1 MKKAL
6 AIGLAAVMA
15 VSMSAP
21 VFAEDEGKGIAK
33 EDLKVGVIYIGD
45 ENEGYTAAHMK
56 GIDEMEEKLGLD
68 DSQIIE
74 KTLIGE
80 DEGCYDAAADL
91 ADQGCQ
97 IIFANSFGHE
107 TYILEA
113 AGEYP
118 EVQFCHA
125 TGTQAASSGLSNMH
139 NYFTNIYEA
148 RYVSGVVAGLK
159 LNEMIEDGTVKE
171 DACKMG
177 YVGAFPYAE
186 VISGYT
192 AFYLGAKSVCPSVTM
207 EVKYTNS
214 WASFDLEKEC
224 ADALI
229 SSCSR
234 QRLEQFERMLGIPI
248 NPNIPLERRREIAA
262 SRMSIAP
269 SDFNRS
275 GLEKALDAAGIR
287 AVVQDRPGTGT
298 LVVQANEIADS
309 NLSLDEAKQ
318 AFYSLMPAHLEA
330 EFVTGGL
337 DFSQFE
343 QLGKSWAQL
352 DAMDKSWSQL
362 EMMRLQQWKEKEEE
376 GQDVQQ

>member
-1 MKKAL
+1 VDCRKR
-6 AIGLAAVMA
+6 
-15 VSMSAP
+15 
-21 VFAEDEGKGIAK
+21 
-33 EDLKVGVIYIGD
+33 IY
-45 ENEGYTAAHMK
+45 ERMRSLRLYR
-56 GIDEMEEKLGLD
+56 
-68 DSQIIE
+68 
-74 KTLIGE
+74 
-80 DEGCYDAAADL
+80 
-91 ADQGCQ
+91 
-97 IIFANSFGHE
+97 
-107 TYILEA
+107 LEA
-113 AGEYP
+113 GSMVRAELESY
-118 EVQFCHA
+118 
-125 TGTQAASSGLSNMH
+125 LSVLEP
-139 NYFTNIYEA
+139 F
-148 RYVSGVVAGLK
+148 RQQ
-159 LNEMIEDGTVKE
+159 
-171 DACKMG
+171 
-177 YVGAFPYAE
+177 VGR
-186 VISGYT
+186 V
-192 AFYLGAKSVCPSVTM
+192 
-207 EVKYTNS
+207 
-214 WASFDLEKEC
+214 C

-362 EMMRLQQWKEKEEE
+362 EMMGLQQWKEKEEE

>member
-1 MKKAL
+1 MDCRKR
-6 AIGLAAVMA
+6 
-15 VSMSAP
+15 
-21 VFAEDEGKGIAK
+21 
-33 EDLKVGVIYIGD
+33 IY
-45 ENEGYTAAHMK
+45 ERMRSLRLYR
-56 GIDEMEEKLGLD
+56 
-68 DSQIIE
+68 
-74 KTLIGE
+74 
-80 DEGCYDAAADL
+80 
-91 ADQGCQ
+91 
-97 IIFANSFGHE
+97 
-107 TYILEA
+107 LEA
-113 AGEYP
+113 GSMVRAELESY
-118 EVQFCHA
+118 
-125 TGTQAASSGLSNMH
+125 LSVLEP
-139 NYFTNIYEA
+139 FWQQ
-148 RYVSGVVAGLK
+148 
-159 LNEMIEDGTVKE
+159 
-171 DACKMG
+171 
-177 YVGAFPYAE
+177 VGR
-186 VISGYT
+186 V
-192 AFYLGAKSVCPSVTM
+192 
-207 EVKYTNS
+207 
-214 WASFDLEKEC
+214 C

-229 SSCSR
+229 SSC
-234 QRLEQFERMLGIPI
+234 
-248 NPNIPLERRREIAA
+248 REIAA

-362 EMMRLQQWKEKEEE
+362 EMMGLQQWKEKEEE

>member
-1 MKKAL
+1 M
-6 AIGLAAVMA
+6 VR
-15 VSMSAP
+15 
-21 VFAEDEGKGIAK
+21 AELESYLSVL
-33 EDLKVGVIYIGD
+33 EPFWQQVGRV
-45 ENEGYTAAHMK
+45 
-56 GIDEMEEKLGLD
+56 
-68 DSQIIE
+68 
-74 KTLIGE
+74 
-80 DEGCYDAAADL
+80 
-91 ADQGCQ
+91 
-97 IIFANSFGHE
+97 
-107 TYILEA
+107 
-113 AGEYP
+113 
-118 EVQFCHA
+118 
-125 TGTQAASSGLSNMH
+125 
-139 NYFTNIYEA
+139 
-148 RYVSGVVAGLK
+148 
-159 LNEMIEDGTVKE
+159 
-171 DACKMG
+171 
-177 YVGAFPYAE
+177 
-186 VISGYT
+186 
-192 AFYLGAKSVCPSVTM
+192 
-207 EVKYTNS
+207 
-214 WASFDLEKEC
+214 C

-287 AVVQDRPGTGT
+287 AIVQDRPGTGT

-343 QLGKSWAQL
+343 QLGKSWSQL

-362 EMMRLQQWKEKEEE
+362 EMMGLQQWKEKEEE

>member
-1 MKKAL
+1 MVERNWKAICRCWSL
-6 AIGLAAVMA
+6 SG
-15 VSMSAP
+15 SQ
-21 VFAEDEGKGIAK
+21 
-33 EDLKVGVIYIGD
+33 VGRV
-45 ENEGYTAAHMK
+45 
-56 GIDEMEEKLGLD
+56 
-68 DSQIIE
+68 
-74 KTLIGE
+74 
-80 DEGCYDAAADL
+80 
-91 ADQGCQ
+91 
-97 IIFANSFGHE
+97 
-107 TYILEA
+107 
-113 AGEYP
+113 
-118 EVQFCHA
+118 
-125 TGTQAASSGLSNMH
+125 
-139 NYFTNIYEA
+139 
-148 RYVSGVVAGLK
+148 
-159 LNEMIEDGTVKE
+159 
-171 DACKMG
+171 
-177 YVGAFPYAE
+177 
-186 VISGYT
+186 
-192 AFYLGAKSVCPSVTM
+192 
-207 EVKYTNS
+207 
-214 WASFDLEKEC
+214 C

-229 SSCSR
+229 SSCSW

-269 SDFNRS
+269 SDFNRA

-362 EMMRLQQWKEKEEE
+362 EMMGLQQWKEKEEE